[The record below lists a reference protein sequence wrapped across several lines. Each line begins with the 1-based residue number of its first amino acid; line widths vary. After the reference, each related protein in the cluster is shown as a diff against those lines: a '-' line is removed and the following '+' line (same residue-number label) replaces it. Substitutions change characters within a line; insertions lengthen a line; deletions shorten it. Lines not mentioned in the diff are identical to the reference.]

1 MDMKNSFVLG
11 NNNTVNCNRTNLK
24 ILSSNTKVLNCYN
37 ANIIGDNNEF
47 RNSENLVNL
56 G

>member
-1 MDMKNSFVLG
+1 MSNTFILG
-11 NNNTVNCNRTNLK
+11 NNNNFDYNRTNLK